1 MKIEV
6 ESAASPRYSNK
17 EKTSID
23 LIVKFSHLDEE
34 SPFTAMKGEP
44 GYTGELYENAL
55 KGKYGKIEEWVDNIL
70 EYNTAV
76 SREAQKKKIDSAS
89 NIISVLSD
97 KLEFFGPD
105 TETEARLK
113 KLKLYRITVME
124 LDKDPKW
131 PYVEFPE
138 MP

>member
-6 ESAASPRYSNK
+6 QSAASPRFSNK
-17 EKTSID
+17 EKTAID
-23 LIVKFSHLDEE
+23 LEVKFSHLDEVV
-34 SPFTAMKGEP
+34 PFTSMKGES
-44 GYTGELYENAL
+44 GYTGELYEEAL
-55 KGKYGKIEEWVDNIL
+55 AGKYGEILPWVDNIL
-70 EYNTAV
+70 EYNTTV
-76 SREAQKKKIDSAS
+76 SKELQKKKIDSATTV
-89 NIISVLSD
+89 ISVLSD

-105 TETEARLK
+105 KETEDRLK
-113 KLKLYRITVME
+113 KLKLYRITIME